1 MRGTGSRLSEDIATL
16 GRIGRVGGTG
26 VSRIA
31 WSPEHLEASR
41 WLVGELR
48 ALGLDAGID
57 AAGNVIGRWE
67 AGDGLAVLVGSHLDS
82 VVLGGRYD
90 GTYGVLAGL
99 AALRALREEGFAP
112 RRPIWLAAWMDEEG
126 ARFGWTF
133 LGSRA
138 FAGDD
143 LEELAGRR
151 DEGGRTLREVVG
163 DWGLDFD
170 RIGAARALDRVGQY
184 LELHI
189 EQGPVLDRRRID
201 LGIVTAIVG
210 LRCFRA
216 AMVGAANHAGT
227 TPMSMRR
234 DALAGAA
241 RAAVALRDL
250 ARSRGDMTAN
260 VGVMRAEPGG
270 INIVPGRAEFTID
283 VRSADADVAAG
294 LGGIVEDTLA
304 AIASDESLGLELEE
318 LIALAPVPMD
328 ATLQAA
334 LERGCEGE
342 GATSMRMPSGAGHDA
357 MILGT
362 RVPAGMLFV
371 PSDGGVSH
379 SPDEHTSP
387 EHCDLGVR
395 VLVRTLRE
403 LAG

>member
-1 MRGTGSRLSEDIATL
+1 RHE
-16 GRIGRVGGTG
+16 
-26 VSRIA
+26 
-31 WSPEHLEASR
+31 P
-41 WLVGELR
+41 
-48 ALGLDAGID
+48 
-57 AAGNVIGRWE
+57 
-67 AGDGLAVLVGSHLDS
+67 AVLVGSHLDS

-99 AALRALREEGFAP
+99 AAIRSLREEGFAP

-133 LGSRA
+133 FGSRA

-151 DEGGRTLREVVG
+151 DAGGRMLRDVMG

-170 RIGAARALDRVGQY
+170 GVAAASALDGVGQY

-189 EQGPVLDRRRID
+189 EQGPVLDERGID
-201 LGIVTAIVG
+201 LGVVTAIVG

-216 AMVGAANHAGT
+216 AMLGAANHAGT

-241 RAAVALRDL
+241 RAALALRDL
-250 ARSRGDMTAN
+250 ARSRDDLTAN
-260 VGVMRAEPGG
+260 VGIMRAEPGG
-270 INIVPGRAEFTID
+270 INIVPGRAEFTVDI
-283 VRSADADVAAG
+283 RSPDPGVAAG
-294 LGGIVEDTLA
+294 LGRLVEETLEGIA
-304 AIASDESLGLELEE
+304 AEESLGLELEE
-318 LIALAPVPMD
+318 LIALPPVPMD
-328 ATLQAA
+328 PALQDA
-334 LERGCEGE
+334 LERACRGE
-342 GATSMRMPSGAGHDA
+342 GVVPLRMPSGAGHDA

-371 PSDGGVSH
+371 PSEGGVSH
-379 SPDEHTSP
+379 SPDERTSP
-387 EHCDLGVR
+387 EHCDLGAR
-395 VLVRTLRE
+395 VLARTLRE